1 MAAATFFELNSFL
14 GKFSQLCNF
23 GFNASLTFKNHNGNI
38 IANIEAEI
46 GSCNSSQLSSNQGS
60 SKSCKNTKPSQVR
73 RRNKRKT
80 AHSNTSSSEMLNSNN
95 FSSLNLAA
103 DIDGIDK
110 TTSKSNSSPSI
121 DIDAR
126 DDKSNNE
133 CFIEFDQGSHIL
145 VTEHD
150 HSSSELFHQQECL
163 TSSKITTDDPR
174 NLKSV
179 NDTCHPNDTL
189 SNGNDSLSTAMPEPT
204 SEVLLPVNQNDF
216 YHFMEDFRKSL
227 NTTLENALSS
237 SLSGLT

>member
-1 MAAATFFELNSFL
+1 MLEM
-14 GKFSQLCNF
+14 
-23 GFNASLTFKNHNGNI
+23 I
-38 IANIEAEI
+38 
-46 GSCNSSQLSSNQGS
+46 NQIT
-60 SKSCKNTKPSQVR
+60 NV
-73 RRNKRKT
+73 
-80 AHSNTSSSEMLNSNN
+80 
-95 FSSLNLAA
+95 
-103 DIDGIDK
+103 
-110 TTSKSNSSPSI
+110 
-121 DIDAR
+121 
-126 DDKSNNE
+126 
-133 CFIEFDQGSHIL
+133 FIEFDQGSHIL

-227 NTTLENALSS
+227 NTTLENSLST